1 MSCFKKDSK
10 ASLDL
15 ISLAD
20 QLPSKQISP
29 DGEASWI
36 NGGQSVTT
44 SRSSYGAKASRSAGD
59 GSAIPAR
66 LVIGAENDFIVD
78 QQGVEETAVYMGLRG
93 LFGDSMVEHASNST
107 VILTSGGAILIPDM
121 YHDVMLGSKW
131 RRACIIIS
139 DWLKELRI

>member
-1 MSCFKKDSK
+1 MSWFKKDSK

-15 ISLAD
+15 ISLAE
-20 QLPSKQISP
+20 QLPSKQITS

-36 NGGQSVTT
+36 RGGQSVTT

-78 QQGVEETAVYMGLRG
+78 RQGVEETAVYMGLRG
-93 LFGDSMVEHASNST
+93 LFENSTVDASNST
-107 VILTSGGAILIPDM
+107 VILTTSGAVLIPDM

-131 RRACIIIS
+131 DRACIVIS
-139 DWLKELRI
+139 DWLRELRI